1 MRYRLLGPL
10 EVLDGDRVV
19 SVGSGRRLSLLA
31 LLLIDA
37 NEVVPADRLIDE
49 LWGESPPPTATKSLQ
64 VRVSQLRRAL
74 GQGGA
79 DPSGGPLLTYGNGYL
94 LRVGEDELDSRR
106 FELALDSGSR
116 ALAAGEAR
124 RAAALL
130 DDALALWR
138 GSPLTGVEYEPFA
151 QREIAR
157 LEELRLMAFEVRMD
171 AALELGEHARAVGE
185 LESLVQRHP
194 LRERFR
200 AQLMLALYRSGR
212 QAEALA
218 SYRDARQV
226 FAEELGL
233 DPGEELKR
241 LEAAILRQDPALER
255 AARAPEAPPALA
267 SAPAPAAPTPVPK
280 GALLLVPHTL
290 SGLPALLGLAEP
302 LASGP
307 VPRELV
313 VAAVVEPAELGAATA
328 TLAERRGELLG
339 RGVSVRTAAFSSPSP
354 GEDLVRLASE
364 PAIELAL
371 LGAGTKPLEGAT
383 GVVLEQAECHVALM
397 ADAGGARGDGPVIVP
412 FGGAWHDW
420 TALELGAWVA
430 RATSAPLRLI
440 GAASEGREDGRD
452 ASRLLA
458 DASLIVQRQTGVVA
472 EPLLG
477 RPGRS
482 GIMALSEGAGLLVVG
497 LSERWREEGLGRAR
511 TALLAT
517 PPAPLVLVRRGE
529 RAVGAAPPAD
539 RTRFGWSL
547 TAEAS

>member
-106 FELALDSGSR
+106 FELGLDSGSR

-157 LEELRLMAFEVRMD
+157 LEELRVMAFEVRMD

-226 FAEELGL
+226 SPRARARSRRGA
-233 DPGEELKR
+233 
-241 LEAAILRQDPALER
+241 EAAGGGDPQAGPGAREGGSCARGATRPRFRAGAGRPDAGARGRAAARAPHALRPSRAARSRRTACLRPR
-255 AARAPEAPPALA
+255 AARA
-267 SAPAPAAPTPVPK
+267 
-280 GALLLVPHTL
+280 
-290 SGLPALLGLAEP
+290 
-302 LASGP
+302 
-307 VPRELV
+307 
-313 VAAVVEPAELGAATA
+313 
-328 TLAERRGELLG
+328 G
-339 RGVSVRTAAFSSPSP
+339 RGGCGGAGRARRPRRPPSP
-354 GEDLVRLASE
+354 N
-364 PAIELAL
+364 
-371 LGAGTKPLEGAT
+371 
-383 GVVLEQAECHVALM
+383 
-397 ADAGGARGDGPVIVP
+397 
-412 FGGAWHDW
+412 
-420 TALELGAWVA
+420 
-430 RATSAPLRLI
+430 
-440 GAASEGREDGRD
+440 GAAS
-452 ASRLLA
+452 S
-458 DASLIVQRQTGVVA
+458 SVA
-472 EPLLG
+472 
-477 RPGRS
+477 
-482 GIMALSEGAGLLVVG
+482 A
-497 LSERWREEGLGRAR
+497 
-511 TALLAT
+511 
-517 PPAPLVLVRRGE
+517 
-529 RAVGAAPPAD
+529 
-539 RTRFGWSL
+539 
-547 TAEAS
+547 

>member
-106 FELALDSGSR
+106 FELGLDSGSR

-157 LEELRLMAFEVRMD
+157 LEELRVMAFEVRMD
-171 AALELGEHARAVGE
+171 ADARARRARAGRWA
-185 LESLVQRHP
+185 SSNRSCKGIP
-194 LRERFR
+194 YASGSA

-218 SYRDARQV
+218 SYRDARQR
-226 FAEELGL
+226 ASPEELGL
-233 DPGEELKR
+233 EPRRGA
-241 LEAAILRQDPALER
+241 EAARGGDPAGR
-255 AARAPEAPPALA
+255 TRRSRGGSCARGATRRSLPRRRRPPRRRCP
-267 SAPAPAAPTPVPK
+267 S
-280 GALLLVPHTL
+280 GALLLVPH
-290 SGLPALLGLAEP
+290 ALDRP
-302 LASGP
+302 S
-307 VPRELV
+307 PRC
-313 VAAVVEPAELGAATA
+313 
-328 TLAERRGELLG
+328 
-339 RGVSVRTAAFSSPSP
+339 SVSPS
-354 GEDLVRLASE
+354 
-364 PAIELAL
+364 
-371 LGAGTKPLEGAT
+371 
-383 GVVLEQAECHVALM
+383 
-397 ADAGGARGDGPVIVP
+397 
-412 FGGAWHDW
+412 
-420 TALELGAWVA
+420 
-430 RATSAPLRLI
+430 
-440 GAASEGREDGRD
+440 
-452 ASRLLA
+452 
-458 DASLIVQRQTGVVA
+458 
-472 EPLLG
+472 
-477 RPGRS
+477 
-482 GIMALSEGAGLLVVG
+482 
-497 LSERWREEGLGRAR
+497 RWL
-511 TALLAT
+511 
-517 PPAPLVLVRRGE
+517 PPAPC
-529 RAVGAAPPAD
+529 RA
-539 RTRFGWSL
+539 S
-547 TAEAS
+547 